1 MGSKKKDKS
10 AERAQQAAQ
19 RAAEQRQAVEDK
31 RRAEQELRMRQEQE
45 LAEIN
50 SASEV
55 VNVEQGGMDLPD
67 TVQEDIKRR
76 KGGATTVSNQL
87 GIR

>member
-1 MGSKKKDKS
+1 MGGKKDNS
-10 AERAQQAAQ
+10 AKRAQEAADRQQAI
-19 RAAEQRQAVEDK
+19 EDK

-50 SASEV
+50 AASEV

-67 TVQEDIKRR
+67 TVTEDIKRR
-76 KGGATTVSNQL
+76 KGKATVSNQL
-87 GIR
+87 GIN